1 VKNIFQSEI
10 VHFFLKIAGFFLV
23 WYILYDLWI
32 MPNGWIDEPLS
43 RNIAGITAGLLTAS
57 GETVFLY
64 DRVVGIFGSAG
75 VEIVDGCN
83 GISAI
88 GLFLAFI
95 IAFPGSRLP
104 RFLFSILGI
113 TVIYLSNIVRVTVLA
128 YTQAYWP
135 AGFAFTHDYST
146 TTLFYL
152 IIFVLWVIWA
162 NTGTQ
167 WMSGSEKL
175 QEQT

>member
-1 VKNIFQSEI
+1 MKDILQHDI
-10 VHFFLKIAGFFLV
+10 VRFFLKIAGFFLI

-43 RNIAGITAGLLTAS
+43 RNIASITAGLLTAS
-57 GETVFLY
+57 GESVFLF
-64 DRVVGIFGSAG
+64 DRVVGIWGSAG

-95 IAFPGSRLP
+95 IAFPGARMP
-104 RFLFSILGI
+104 RFLFSVLGI

-135 AGFAFTHDYST
+135 EGFAFTHDYST
-146 TTLFYL
+146 TTLFYI
-152 IIFVLWVIWA
+152 IIFALWVIWA
-162 NTGTQ
+162 NTGTE
-167 WMSGSEKL
+167 WGTRTTKAV
-175 QEQT
+175 